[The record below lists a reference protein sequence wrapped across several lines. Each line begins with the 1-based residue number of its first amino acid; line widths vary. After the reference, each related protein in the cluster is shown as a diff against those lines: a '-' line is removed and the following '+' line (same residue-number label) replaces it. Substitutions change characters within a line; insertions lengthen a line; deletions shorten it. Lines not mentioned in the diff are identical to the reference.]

1 MIIRLSEV
9 YGELQLLLNIL
20 SMRVAVFAVVPV
32 GLLICEEEGMNALNQ
47 EVLKCHSVYG
57 VLVD

>member
-1 MIIRLSEV
+1 M